1 MSGCAVAVD
10 GPAGSGKSSVCR
22 GTAAQLGM
30 KYLDTGAMYRAVTWA
45 LLDAGVDVDDA
56 PAVARAAQNMTVLS
70 GTDPHAPTISVNGV
84 EVSGPIRSAEVT
96 AAVSAVSAVPAVREM
111 LVAVQRA
118 EVETA
123 GESGIVVEGR
133 DIGTV
138 VLPQAPLKIFL
149 TADPAVRAQRRASED
164 SGRGDEAVSVEAT
177 HQALVAR
184 DNKDSTRADSPLMQA
199 HDAVVVDTSS
209 LTLDE
214 VISEVAQH
222 IMLRRTS

>member
-1 MSGCAVAVD
+1 MSGFAVAVD

-22 GTAAQLGM
+22 GTATQLGM

-70 GTDPHAPTISVNGV
+70 GTDPHAPTISVNGI

-96 AAVSAVSAVPAVREM
+96 AAVSAVSAVPAVREL

-118 EVETA
+118 EVEKA
-123 GESGIVVEGR
+123 GDAGIVVEGR

-138 VLPQAPLKIFL
+138 VLPHAPVKIYL

-164 SGRGDEAVSVEAT
+164 SMRGDDSISIAAT
-177 HQALVAR
+177 QQALVAR
-184 DNKDSTRADSPLMQA
+184 DSKDSTRADSPLMQA

-209 LTLDE
+209 LTLHE